1 MTDARFIYIT
11 CESDDQARAIG
22 RSMVEERL
30 AACAN
35 ILPGMESVYWWE
47 GKIETGRETVLI
59 LKSTSDLVPS
69 LSERVKELHGS
80 EVPCVVAL
88 PIDGGNADYL
98 AWISQQTA
106 RPAFA

>member
-35 ILPGMESVYWWE
+35 ILPGMESVYWWQ

-106 RPAFA
+106 RPASA